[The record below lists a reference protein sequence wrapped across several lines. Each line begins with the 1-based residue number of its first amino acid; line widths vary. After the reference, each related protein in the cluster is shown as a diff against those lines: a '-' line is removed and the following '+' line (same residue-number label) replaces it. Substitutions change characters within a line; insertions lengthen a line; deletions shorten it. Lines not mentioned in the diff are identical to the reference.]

1 MFLLALIPPLTINVL
16 TIQSGH
22 IIGKG
27 QPPSFDYKKYI
38 DIAVVGAGTPVDLL
52 PAAAAAAVT
61 VPAKSVNT
69 FTIDED
75 F

>member
-1 MFLLALIPPLTINVL
+1 MLLPALIPPLTINVL

-52 PAAAAAAVT
+52 PAAAVT
-61 VPAKSVNT
+61 VPSKSVNT